1 MKHILILQL
10 VLICSTILLAGCG
23 TAHTAFA
30 ENALP
35 TVITA
40 LENSGHTVQYTA
52 AEPFF
57 LTGERSQLVLD
68 NDPSQTVVIYTYDTP
83 EAAAA
88 DAAAIRPDGSGFD
101 LQQGD
106 EATATC
112 IEWADT
118 PHFYRCDDGIVLYVG
133 HDPEL
138 LSALKK
144 ALGPCFAGGDAL
156 SH

>member
-68 NDPSQTVVIYTYDTP
+68 SDSRHLYLRYP
-83 EAAAA
+83 
-88 DAAAIRPDGSGFD
+88 RGGSGGCSRHSPRRQR
-101 LQQGD
+101 L
-106 EATATC
+106 
-112 IEWADT
+112 
-118 PHFYRCDDGIVLYVG
+118 
-133 HDPEL
+133 
-138 LSALKK
+138 
-144 ALGPCFAGGDAL
+144 
-156 SH
+156 